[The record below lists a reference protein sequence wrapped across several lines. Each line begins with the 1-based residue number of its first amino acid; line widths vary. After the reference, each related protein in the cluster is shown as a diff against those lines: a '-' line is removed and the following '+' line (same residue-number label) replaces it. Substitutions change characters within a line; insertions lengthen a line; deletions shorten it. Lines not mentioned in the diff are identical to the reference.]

1 MALLEIHGNGES
13 SYVSQDA
20 INSAIELL
28 EDPLQK
34 VERRSVWILTD
45 QNRWTNHSSVCVCV
59 KPFLFSSEV
68 CFVS

>member
-20 INSAIELL
+20 INSAIQLL

-34 VERRSVWILTD
+34 VVTGQIKIKLISNIL
-45 QNRWTNHSSVCVCV
+45 
-59 KPFLFSSEV
+59 
-68 CFVS
+68 FVYMKHFYSDM